1 MLLLWS
7 RPAAGGESCKHDSFL
22 FIDSIMAKT
31 YNGFVNKD
39 GLVFGWHRRER
50 NVS

>member
-1 MLLLWS
+1 M
-7 RPAAGGESCKHDSFL
+7 DSGVKRSARQCHL
-22 FIDSIMAKT
+22 ADGTK